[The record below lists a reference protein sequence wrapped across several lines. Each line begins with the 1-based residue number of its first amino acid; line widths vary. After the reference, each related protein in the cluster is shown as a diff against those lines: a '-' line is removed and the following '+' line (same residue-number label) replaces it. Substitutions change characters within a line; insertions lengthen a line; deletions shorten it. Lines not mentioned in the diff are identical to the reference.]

1 MPSKRWNPG
10 VRAQTI
16 AGLFAIACYLAAIKN
31 GFAWDDTF
39 IVYANDHIHSWA
51 GIPGA
56 LRLGY
61 WYNTGHLYRPLTT
74 LSFALD
80 WIAAGG
86 EAPMFHAVNI
96 AWHALATVLV
106 ARLALRWWSAPAAG
120 MAACIFAVQPAH
132 VEVVANIVGRSE
144 LLCGVAL
151 LALALVAT
159 RSPGA
164 PAGEISRYQLFW
176 IAVLAAVAAA
186 SKETGVVAPAVAWAA
201 LWLTTARD
209 PQSTRIA
216 ARRATI
222 RGTAAACAGVGF
234 ELVVRFFVLGGLG
247 SDRPHPAF
255 RMSGIWQG
263 TALAL
268 ASVPRALSL
277 ILVPQPP
284 RPDYSPAEIAIT
296 HPNAGL
302 VIAGILLVGCALAA
316 VIVHVRRPTPRTF
329 AVLFAAVTFAP
340 VSNLLVRSGIVIAER
355 TLYSPSAGVALLEG
369 AALAALGRARPRL
382 AVGALLAIL
391 AVSAVDTLRAIPIW
405 SDTASVFAAMR
416 ERAPASY
423 RGYALSATE
432 SDIAGDHAT
441 ARRYYAQAF
450 GLFSKD
456 PEMLRDASANALLM
470 GDTATA
476 LTYLGKAMSAD
487 RGDTLARSALAG
499 LLAQRGDTAGARHL
513 RSDGRNE
520 PPEFRA
526 ARSK

>member
-1 MPSKRWNPG
+1 MESKRWNPA
-10 VRAQTI
+10 VRAQTV
-16 AGLFAIACYLAAIKN
+16 AGLFAIACYLAAIRN

-39 IVYANDHIHSWA
+39 IVYANQRIHSWA
-51 GIPGA
+51 GIPAA

-80 WIAAGG
+80 WIASGG
-86 EAPMFHAVNI
+86 AAPMFHAVNI

-144 LLCGVAL
+144 MLCAVAL

-159 RSPGA
+159 RPPAGSPG
-164 PAGEISRYQLFW
+164 ETNRYQLFW

-186 SKETGVVAPAVAWAA
+186 SKETGVVAPVIAWAA
-201 LWLTTARD
+201 LWVATPRD
-209 PQSTRIA
+209 PRDGGSA
-216 ARRATI
+216 ARRTTI
-222 RGTAAACAGVGF
+222 RGTAAACAGVAF
-234 ELVVRFFVLGGLG
+234 ELVVRFAVLGGLG
-247 SDRPHPAF
+247 GDRPHPAF
-255 RMSGIWQG
+255 RMSGFWQA
-263 TALAL
+263 TTLAL

-277 ILVPQPP
+277 ILIPQPP
-284 RPDYSPAEIAIT
+284 RPDYSPTEIAIT
-296 HPNAGL
+296 HPNAVL
-302 VIAGILLVGCALAA
+302 VFAGILLAGGAVAA
-316 VIVHVRRPTPRTF
+316 VILHIRRPAPRTF
-329 AVLFAAVTFAP
+329 AVIFAAATFAP

-382 AVGALLAIL
+382 AIGTLLGIL
-391 AVSAVDTLRAIPIW
+391 ALSAVWTFQAIPIW
-405 SDTASVFAAMR
+405 TDTTSVFAAMR

-441 ARRYYAQAF
+441 ARRYYARAI

-456 PEMLRDASANALLM
+456 PEVLRDASANALLV

-476 LTYLGKAMSAD
+476 VTYLGEAISAD
-487 RGDTLARSALAG
+487 RGDTLARSALAA
-499 LLAQRGDTAGARHL
+499 LLVQRGDTGTASDLRSGARSAPAS
-513 RSDGRNE
+513 RSTG
-520 PPEFRA
+520 
-526 ARSK
+526 SH

>member
-1 MPSKRWNPG
+1 MKSQRWNPG

-16 AGLFAIACYLAAIKN
+16 AGLFAIACYVAAIKN

-39 IVYANDHIHSWA
+39 IVYANDRIHSWA
-51 GIPGA
+51 GIPAA

-80 WIAAGG
+80 WIASGG

-144 LLCGVAL
+144 MLCGVAL

-159 RSPGA
+159 RSPAA
-164 PAGEISRYQLFW
+164 PTGETSGSQLFW

-186 SKETGVVAPAVAWAA
+186 SKETGVVAPAIAWAA
-201 LWLTTARD
+201 LWLTTSRN

-222 RGTAAACAGVGF
+222 RGTAAACAGVAF
-234 ELVVRFFVLGGLG
+234 ELVVRFFVLDGPGG
-247 SDRPHPAF
+247 DRPHPAF
-255 RMSGIWQG
+255 RMSGVWQG
-263 TALAL
+263 AALAL

-277 ILVPQPP
+277 ILIPQQP
-284 RPDYSPAEIAIT
+284 RPDYSPAEFVIT

-302 VIAGILLVGCALAA
+302 VIAGIVLVGGALAA
-316 VIVHVRRPTPRTF
+316 LIVHIRRPTPRTF
-329 AVLFAAVTFAP
+329 AVLFAAATFAP
-340 VSNLLVRSGIVIAER
+340 ASNLLVRSGIVIAER

-369 AALAALGRARPRL
+369 AALAALGRVRPRL
-382 AVGALLAIL
+382 AVAALCAIL
-391 AVSAVDTLRAIPIW
+391 GVSAVWTLQAIPIW
-405 SDTASVFAAMR
+405 SDTSSVFTAMR

-423 RGYALSATE
+423 RGYALSATA

-441 ARRYYAQAF
+441 ARRYYVQAIR
-450 GLFSKD
+450 LFSKD
-456 PEMLRDASANALLM
+456 PEVLRDASANALLV
-470 GDTATA
+470 GDTAMA
-476 LTYLGKAMSAD
+476 ITYLNDAVSAD
-487 RGDTLARSALAG
+487 RRDTLARSALAR
-499 LLAQRGDTAGARHL
+499 LRAQRTDTAGARHP
-513 RSDGRNE
+513 RPAPR
-520 PPEFRA
+520 
-526 ARSK
+526 